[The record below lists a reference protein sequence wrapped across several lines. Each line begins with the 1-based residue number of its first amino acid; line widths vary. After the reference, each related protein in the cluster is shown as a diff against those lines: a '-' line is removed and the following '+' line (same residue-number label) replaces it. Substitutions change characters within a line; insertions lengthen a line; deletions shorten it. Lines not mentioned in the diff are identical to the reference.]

1 MKAKP
6 FRDMVGFPRGNTWL
20 LVGPARSCL
29 SRTLVLVKLEEACA
43 AMFSAAELKLEWDV
57 APDVSELAIVG
68 AVVTEAAQVAM
79 LLERLHEVTLEQSG
93 VRIFQK
99 PNLGLHVADDAEG
112 CAHDVVSRV
121 KVACGSSL
129 CRAVLCARRAGP
141 NNGEE
146 AGRR

>member
-29 SRTLVLVKLEEACA
+29 SRTLVLVELEEACA
-43 AMFSAAELKLEWDV
+43 AIVNAAELELEWYI
-57 APDVSELAIVG
+57 APDVGELAIVS
-68 AVVTEAAQVAM
+68 AVVAEAAQIAM
-79 LLERLHEVTLEQSG
+79 LLEGLHEVTLEQGG
-93 VRIFQK
+93 VRILQK

-112 CAHDVVSRV
+112 CTHDVVSRV
-121 KVACGSSL
+121 EVARRSCL

>member
-29 SRTLVLVKLEEACA
+29 SRTLVLVELEEACA
-43 AMFSAAELKLEWDV
+43 AMLSAAELKLEWDV

-68 AVVTEAAQVAM
+68 AVVTEAAQIAM
-79 LLERLHEVTLEQSG
+79 LLERLHEVTLEQVG
-93 VRIFQK
+93 VRILQK
-99 PNLGLHVADDAEG
+99 PNFGLHVADDTES

-121 KVACGSSL
+121 EVARRSCL
-129 CRAVLCARRAGP
+129 CSAVLCARMAGP
-141 NNGEE
+141 NHGEE